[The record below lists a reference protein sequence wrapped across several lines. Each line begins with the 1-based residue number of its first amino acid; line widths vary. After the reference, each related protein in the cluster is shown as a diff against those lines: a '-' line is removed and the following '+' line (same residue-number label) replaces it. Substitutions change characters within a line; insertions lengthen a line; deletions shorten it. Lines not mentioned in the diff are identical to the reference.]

1 MSTYSKN
8 EKKVFVRKFY
18 KDNFAFIIEAEDESI
33 FEDIQ
38 RFISFEN
45 KPDNNIEYD
54 ITRISFRDKKDL
66 DEIIKR
72 ISEQGR
78 EIVIHGGTPEQHV
91 YGKKTETDGNII
103 YRIPLN
109 DEYILQDMDKKAYFL
124 YGGQKGKEDNLYRIV
139 REIYYRK
146 SLALGRVALHSAAV
160 ADKRGRCILIPGKK
174 AAGKT
179 TLLCNFL
186 ASDKYDFIDNDRL
199 LLEVDDN
206 GQLLAHSMSSTVNVG
221 YGTMRICPERFKG
234 IKISGYYKPTEK
246 KRYTRSEFI
255 NQIGCLSAT
264 TGKVKSILFPSIKKG
279 AKTNITPCSDA
290 IKMSR
295 ISLAIEEFNNSE
307 HPDWL
312 GISNV
317 SEEQY
322 KQNIA
327 KILDSISEMIPANVV
342 EFGYERIEPEKMKEI
357 DRGER

>member
-78 EIVIHGGTPEQHV
+78 EIVIHGGTPEQYV
-91 YGKKTETDGNII
+91 YGKKTEADGNII

-160 ADKRGRCILIPGKK
+160 ADKQGRCILIPGEK

-186 ASDKYDFIDNDRL
+186 ASDKYNFLDNDRL
-199 LLEVDDN
+199 LLEVDN
-206 GQLLAHSMSSTVNVG
+206 YGQLLAHSMSSTVNVG

-234 IKISGYYKPTEK
+234 IKISGYYKPTDK

-255 NQIGCLSAT
+255 NQIGCLSTT

-327 KILDSISEMIPANVV
+327 KILDSISKMIPANVV